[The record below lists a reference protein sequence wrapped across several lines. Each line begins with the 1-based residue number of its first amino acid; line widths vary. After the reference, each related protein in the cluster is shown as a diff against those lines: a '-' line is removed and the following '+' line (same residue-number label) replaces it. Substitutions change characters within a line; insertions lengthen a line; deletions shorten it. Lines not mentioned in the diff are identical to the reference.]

1 MVNRRVM
8 VLFQSSAYLTRL
20 NPDDRVVSRGI
31 TRRPLKKFC
40 SYRALFQG
48 FVAAVQRM
56 LHHVGQKLLAAVA
69 GAEERAAQNGL
80 ELPEDSLLLGAI
92 RGRAALVNLLV
103 LVRYR
108 GRLHRPRSFRCRR
121 NCRASWGLHPLITRI
136 CFSELLRPNR
146 PFPVQKL
153 ISTTDLYRVRVDPQE
168 A

>member
-80 ELPEDSLLLGAI
+80 ELPEDSLLLGAL

-108 GRLHRPRSFRCRR
+108 GRLHRPRSFRCRAKLPSILGTPSV
-121 NCRASWGLHPLITRI
+121 NNPDLFFGITATE
-136 CFSELLRPNR
+136 S
-146 PFPVQKL
+146 PFPGAE
-153 ISTTDLYRVRVDPQE
+153 IDFNY
-168 A
+168 